1 LRIFAFI
8 FTCLHKQNVSVL
20 LVFISSSSSSFCSSP
35 SFLRVVDTFLVVLGG
50 GAKNKDE
57 VVSAGGGKEE
67 EEEEEENP
75 SRDAVF
81 EKSAKAPDAR
91 RIGSVSI
98 ISSSRVLLCVYLV
111 FFLAQ
116 RRVLLPHTQHK
127 KKTQVSERERKQY
140 YIHAQRCLDC
150 SRRRSTKQRS
160 RRNHAALSSSRH
172 QDVVVVRFNR
182 LSFLFIH
189 HHERRRRRRRQQNW
203 ILHREKAESVNGHAF
218 TPVRSKTTAERSVRE
233 VLETILLVRRER

>member
-20 LVFISSSSSSFCSSP
+20 LVFISSSSSFCSSP

-98 ISSSRVLLCVYLV
+98 ISSRVLLCVY
-111 FFLAQ
+111 FF
-116 RRVLLPHTQHK
+116 
-127 KKTQVSERERKQY
+127 
-140 YIHAQRCLDC
+140 
-150 SRRRSTKQRS
+150 
-160 RRNHAALSSSRH
+160 
-172 QDVVVVRFNR
+172 
-182 LSFLFIH
+182 
-189 HHERRRRRRRQQNW
+189 
-203 ILHREKAESVNGHAF
+203 
-218 TPVRSKTTAERSVRE
+218 
-233 VLETILLVRRER
+233 